1 VPDVRENT
9 RALRQ
14 NVCRFLEISFRPFIT
29 FFRAVTKSIFYRR
42 WENVWPLAWSHVKYE
57 KPRRRLIFKE
67 YAVFS
72 YTQKNIILLLRKV
85 IMQFTFFLLRNRL
98 SLTKKIFLIIILKY
112 IYYEFFKNS
121 SIIIM
126 LETRIYFLLK
136 NIIKLIEK
144 AIFLYNKQIEF
155 VLI

>member
-72 YTQKNIILLLRKV
+72 YTQKNIHSKIYHSIAKKSDYAVYFFPFKKSIIFNKENFLDNNFKIYLLR
-85 IMQFTFFLLRNRL
+85 
-98 SLTKKIFLIIILKY
+98 IFQKLKY
-112 IYYEFFKNS
+112 YYNAWNKNLFSFEEHHKIDRKSDFF
-121 SIIIM
+121 I
-126 LETRIYFLLK
+126 
-136 NIIKLIEK
+136 
-144 AIFLYNKQIEF
+144 
-155 VLI
+155 